1 MKRRAAVAAVT
12 LGLRRAHID
21 TLNRVS
27 ISIFQ
32 QLISGFFDVIVIN
45 TNTICR
51 FIGG

>member
-1 MKRRAAVAAVT
+1 MKRRAAAVT

-32 QLISGFFDVIVIN
+32 QLISVFFDVIVIN